1 MFKIM
6 DICSLLIYDM
16 DIYNTVIYYDICIG
30 YMKNMDGK
38 SELDEGVGSMN

>member
-16 DIYNTVIYYDICIG
+16 DICNAVRHYDIFVG
-30 YMKNMDGK
+30 YIKNVENLIKM
-38 SELDEGVGSMN
+38 LDI

>member
-16 DIYNTVIYYDICIG
+16 DIYNAVRYYDIFVE
-30 YMKNMDGK
+30 YMKNMENWIK
-38 SELDEGVGSMN
+38 MLDI